1 LFLTFSLLLALLAAL
16 FVVIPLLRFKET
28 YGVGQTERDSANLL
42 IFRERLAELEA
53 DLASG
58 EMEQAQFDMVRA
70 ELELTLLS
78 DVTVESPDAQR
89 AAAAVPSR
97 TSLRAS
103 PGKLLPLLAV
113 VIILPLSYVLYGLWG
128 FQEELQVASLF
139 ERSRDSQGDPEELR
153 DLIFELGAVLQR
165 DPQNGWA
172 AYFLGRHLVSFGQME
187 EASRFFANAAENIE
201 HPQDRAIVLGQMA
214 QTQYIAD
221 GQQITE
227 RVQQTIAQAQRLNPS
242 EPSILQLQGAD
253 AFINED
259 YQSAITYWQRLL
271 SMGPDAAEAEFL
283 RSFISQAQQ
292 MLVSGDDS
300 TVVDDSG
307 PRIEISLSLD
317 PAADL
322 PGGTRI
328 FVSAQDP
335 ERPGPPLAARVL
347 VVEDLPL
354 VVRLSDAD
362 AVGPF
367 NLSSAREVIVVATA
381 SISGS
386 ADVQSGDLQARSDAV
401 QIVGTEAPVRLQLQM
416 RDVLP

>member
-1 LFLTFSLLLALLAAL
+1 LFLTFSLLLVLLAAL
-16 FVVIPLLRFKET
+16 FVVIPLVRFRES
-28 YGVGQTERDSANLL
+28 YVVGQTERDSANLL

-58 EMEQAQFDMVRA
+58 EMEQAQFDMVKA

-78 DVTVESPDAQR
+78 DVAVESRDAHLPLP
-89 AAAAVPSR
+89 VPRKNSW
-97 TSLRAS
+97 TSTRRLM
-103 PGKLLPLLAV
+103 PLLAV
-113 VIILPLSYVLYGLWG
+113 LTIVPLSYFLYGLWG
-128 FQEELQVASLF
+128 FEEELKVASLF
-139 ERSRDSQGDPEELR
+139 ERSRDSQGDPEEIR

-187 EASRFFANAAENIE
+187 EASRFFASAAENIE

-227 RVQQTIAQAQRLNPS
+227 RVEQTIAQAQRLNPS
-242 EPSILQLQGAD
+242 EPSILQLLGAD

-271 SMGPDAAEAEFL
+271 SMEPDAGEAEFL

-292 MLVSGDDS
+292 MLVSAEGS
-300 TVVDDSG
+300 TVADDTG

-317 PAADL
+317 PGIDL
-322 PGGTRI
+322 PSGTRI

-347 VVEDLPL
+347 SLDDLPL

-367 NLSSAREVIVVATA
+367 NLSSAQQVIVVATA

-386 ADVQSGDLQARSDAV
+386 ADVQSGDLQARSDVV
-401 QIVGTEAPVRLQLQM
+401 QIAGAQAPVRLQLQM